1 MIPDTPALL
10 TDFYALTMAEAY
22 FELGMCD
29 TAVFELFVR
38 RLPDARRYLVAA
50 GLEQIVDYLEGWR
63 FLPDELEF
71 LAGLN
76 RFSRRFL
83 DHLAGLRFTGSLH
96 AMPEGTPLF
105 AEEPMI
111 RITAPMIQAQL
122 VESRLI
128 NLAHFQTMIA
138 SKAVRCVAA
147 ADRHGLI
154 DFGMRRAHGSEAAIY
169 AARAAFLAGF
179 EGTATVEA
187 GRRFGI
193 PLSGTLAHSFIEAHD
208 DEEAA
213 FRRFTGACGQNVTL
227 LIDTYDTGRG
237 ARRAARV
244 AQEMPGAVRAVRIDS
259 GDLAAQTR
267 EVRRILDEEG
277 CRGVQIV
284 LSGNLDEYRV
294 EALLRAGVPADV
306 FGIGTHLDVSQDAP
320 SLDMAYKLQEYAGAA
335 RRKRSPGKETWPG
348 TKQVTRERDAAG
360 QFCADHVALVGEAVP
375 GSALLQ
381 PVMRDGRRIR
391 ALPPCRQSGTIAG
404 TNARGFRLNCARS
417 GAARAP
423 IRCTYRAASARSHG
437 SCRRTIRV
445 RHLGMAGAAVRQ
457 TKVSR
462 RS

>member
-1 MIPDTPALL
+1 MLKPQPAHRRRLRAGNEMIPDTPALL

-22 FELGMCD
+22 FDLGMCD

-76 RFSRRFL
+76 RFSPRFL

-111 RITAPMIQAQL
+111 RITAPMVQAQF
-122 VESRLI
+122 VESRVI

-147 ADRHGLI
+147 ANRHGLI

-179 EGTATVEA
+179 DGTATVEA

-213 FRRFTGACGQNVTL
+213 FRRFTRACGQNVTL
-227 LIDTYDTGRG
+227 LIDTYDIGRG

-294 EALLRAGVPADV
+294 EALLRAGVPADA

-320 SLDMAYKLQEYAGAA
+320 SLDMAYKLQEYAGTA

-348 TKQVTRERDAAG
+348 TKQVARERDAAG
-360 QFCADHVALVGEAVP
+360 HFCADHVALATEAVP
-375 GSALLQ
+375 GFALLQ
-381 PVMRDGRRIR
+381 PVMRDGRRIT
-391 ALPPCRQSGTIAG
+391 ALPPLPAIREYCRDQCALLPPELRAIGGAESRYPVHLSSGIRALARQLSAG
-404 TNARGFRLNCARS
+404 D
-417 GAARAP
+417 
-423 IRCTYRAASARSHG
+423 
-437 SCRRTIRV
+437 
-445 RHLGMAGAAVRQ
+445 
-457 TKVSR
+457 
-462 RS
+462 

>member
-1 MIPDTPALL
+1 MIPDAPALL

-22 FELGMCD
+22 FELGMDD

-63 FLPDELEF
+63 FLPDELDF

-111 RITAPMIQAQL
+111 RITAPMLQAQL
-122 VESRLI
+122 VESRVI

-147 ADRHGLI
+147 ADGHGLI

-179 EGTATVEA
+179 DGTATVEA

-213 FRRFTGACGQNVTL
+213 FRRFTGACRQNVTL
-227 LIDTYDTGRG
+227 LIDTYDTERG

-244 AQEMPGAVRAVRIDS
+244 AQEMAGAVRAVRIDS

-267 EVRRILDEEG
+267 KVRRILDEEG

-294 EALLRAGVPADV
+294 EALLRSGVPADV

-360 QFCADHVALVGEAVP
+360 HYCADHVALVGEAVA
-375 GSALLQ
+375 GFALLQ
-381 PVMRDGRRIR
+381 PVMRDGRRIT
-391 ALPPCRQSGTIAG
+391 ALPPLPAIRDHCRDE
-404 TNARGFRLNCARS
+404 CALLPPEMREIGS
-417 GAARAP
+417 GASPYPVHLSSGIRALARQL
-423 IRCTYRAASARSHG
+423 S
-437 SCRRTIRV
+437 
-445 RHLGMAGAAVRQ
+445 
-457 TKVSR
+457 KDD
-462 RS
+462 